1 MEKKTRNSSIE
12 LLRLLSVSGIVMM
25 HCYSLIDWNHA
36 SSANMFL
43 GFFINAVCNTG
54 VTCFILTSGY
64 FGVVW
69 NRSKFVELMVL
80 TTIYALLAGFFVH
93 GFSITAIGTLLVI
106 PCYTH
111 WFIACYLLLML
122 IAPYIDVMI
131 RGINRRQFN
140 RLLLILFI
148 TLSLLPTLTIGH
160 SNDSIVGGG
169 GKCFTCFLFSYLIG
183 RYIRLYADDFL
194 KRRQALAI
202 FAGCTLL
209 ILVLNI
215 GGSVVMDKKIINF
228 HLDCSPLIIASS
240 ISIFY
245 FFKSYCF
252 HSVFINSVAKS
263 VFAICVMNGIYQFFD
278 REYVALAAYSAE
290 PSFVLKLCFLV
301 VITWLSCVTAHYIV
315 TALRSFCFWFVNR
328 GGDVNWLAVL

>member
-1 MEKKTRNSSIE
+1 MKKKNRNSSIE

-25 HCYSLIDWNHA
+25 HCYSLIDE
-36 SSANMFL
+36 SRVSAANSFL
-43 GFFINAVCNTG
+43 GFFINAICNTG

-64 FGVVW
+64 FGVTW
-69 NRSKFVELMVL
+69 NRSKFVELVVL
-80 TTIYALLAGFFVH
+80 TTIYELLAGVFVY
-93 GFSITAIGTLLVI
+93 GFSITAIGCLFVI

-131 RGINRRQFN
+131 SGINRSQFYH
-140 RLLLILFI
+140 LLIILFV
-148 TLSLLPTLTIGH
+148 TLSLLPTLTVGH

-169 GKCFTCFLFSYLIG
+169 GGKCFTCFTFSYLIG
-183 RYIRLYADDFL
+183 RYIRLYADDL
-194 KRRQALAI
+194 LNRRQTLAV

-209 ILVLNI
+209 ILALNI
-215 GGSVVMDKKIINF
+215 GGSMVMGKRIINF

-240 ISIFY
+240 VAIFY

-252 HSVFINSVAKS
+252 HSTFINSIARS

-278 REYVALAAYSAE
+278 REFVSLATYSAE
-290 PSFVLKLCFLV
+290 PSFVLWLCFLV
-301 VITWLSCVTAHYIV
+301 VITWLSCVIAHYIV
-315 TALRSFCFWFVNR
+315 TALKSFCLWIVNR
-328 GGDVNWLAVL
+328 